1 MSGSVIWMLS
11 TGVDPSHMNES
22 FQPYDRRKEALDAL
36 DQVDLVYPIRHAQ
49 VARIEF
55 DHPLAVASKVEVV
68 ASRTASAA

>member
-22 FQPYDRRKEALDAL
+22 FQPYDERKEALDAL
-36 DQVDLVYPIRHAQ
+36 ERVELVYPIRHAQ
-49 VARIEF
+49 VTRIEF

-68 ASRTASAA
+68 ASRTASAT